1 MQNQNENTTSQI
13 SPSVTECVPKSAKVF
28 PSVATVKEAYEKNRE
43 QIIPFSELPT
53 GVVLNMYNVQSL
65 RTKGERTS
73 YYAEFWTE
81 GYEKYYKT
89 WIPKTVF
96 NKFHGLEVEECVLV
110 KNKGKIRRLPNNTV
124 MTYWSTIV
132 GILQ

>member
-53 GVVLNMYNVQSL
+53 GVVFSMYNVQSS
-65 RTKGERTS
+65 RTKYGRTS
-73 YYAEFWTE
+73 YYAEFMAE
-81 GYEKYYKT
+81 YDEYYKA
-89 WIPKTVF
+89 WIPKSLLK
-96 NKFHGLEVEECVLV
+96 KFQRSEVEVCWMV
-110 KNKGKIRRLPNNTV
+110 KNEGKRYFSNNINR
-124 MTYWSTIV
+124 TYWATMV
-132 GILQ
+132 MK